1 MKKFQSLALLAL
13 ITLSLSSCLKDTCK
27 TKQTYVRYEA
37 VYKTGN
43 ELRTELKVLAPQ
55 EIINPGKIYYYDHY
69 LLIGELGKGIHV
81 IDNARPESPV
91 NLAFWAFEGNV
102 DIAIHDSQMYLD
114 QYVDLVTFD
123 ISNFLQPREICR
135 RNDIFPSL
143 GFVQGKGY
151 LVEYKSSEVSQEVDC
166 YQTQNYGNYYYEGE
180 FLWVDAAFAGSV
192 TNTGTIPSSVVSQ
205 STGIAGS
212 YTRFCILNNFL
223 YGVNSGNLMP
233 FTLVENE
240 CPVPQVSVP
249 VGWNIETIFPYKTN
263 LYIGSTTGVFIF
275 NTNNPYR
282 PHQISAFS
290 HVTGCDP
297 VVCANDLAFVT
308 IHNGTTCGGVRN
320 QLDILNISDPYAPTV
335 LQSYNM
341 AYPQGLATTDQYL
354 YVCDDG
360 FKIYDRSKP
369 SNLKLKKHISGL
381 DVTDVIALGNDL
393 AILVGKDGFFQYNT
407 TDADNPVLLS
417 KIEVK

>member
-1 MKKFQSLALLAL
+1 MAGC
-13 ITLSLSSCLKDTCK
+13 CLCWLGHQYRYHTFVCGF
-27 TKQTYVRYEA
+27 TKH
-37 VYKTGN
+37 GHCG
-43 ELRTELKVLAPQ
+43 
-55 EIINPGKIYYYDHY
+55 IIYPFLH
-69 LLIGELGKGIHV
+69 
-81 IDNARPESPV
+81 
-91 NLAFWAFEGNV
+91 
-102 DIAIHDSQMYLD
+102 SQQLFIRG
-114 QYVDLVTFD
+114 QQW
-123 ISNFLQPREICR
+123 QPH
-135 RNDIFPSL
+135 
-143 GFVQGKGY
+143 
-151 LVEYKSSEVSQEVDC
+151 
-166 YQTQNYGNYYYEGE
+166 
-180 FLWVDAAFAGSV
+180 A
-192 TNTGTIPSSVVSQ
+192 
-205 STGIAGS
+205 
-212 YTRFCILNNFL
+212 
-223 YGVNSGNLMP
+223 

-263 LYIGSTTGVFIF
+263 LYIGSTGVFIF

-341 AYPQGLATTDQYL
+341 VYPQGLATTDQYL